1 MADFREEIDTRAMA
15 VASVDVV
22 DEVKYVVWI
31 VKGPHRVIICGDK
44 VAPRKGPPTPTTDGW
59 RWGDWPEGS
68 SALRAP
74 PDPDEWQSALEGDGV
89 FSDRGAPGSPGD
101 ETTGD
106 EEAARSGDDDSPPDM
121 TPSGSPSN
129 ESVSG
134 GEGGGSK
141 RRKVLRRRPP
151 TGAHHAD
158 ACDDSDSEGAAA
170 DSDGAGDR
178 LLEHTR
184 LLARSKDF
192 ILFLLFF

>member
-1 MADFREEIDTRAMA
+1 VADFRDEIDTRAMA

-31 VKGPHRVIICGDK
+31 VKGPHRIIICGDK
-44 VAPRKGPPTPTTDGW
+44 GTPRKGPPTPTTDGW

-68 SALRAP
+68 SALRDP
-74 PDPDEWQSALEGDGV
+74 SDPDEWQSA
-89 FSDRGAPGSPGD
+89 
-101 ETTGD
+101 TGD
-106 EEAARSGDDDSPPDM
+106 EEAARSDDDDSPPDM
-121 TPSGSPSN
+121 TPSGSSSN

-184 LLARSKDF
+184 LLAR
-192 ILFLLFF
+192 